1 MTNTLFT
8 MSVESDP
15 VELSMNCLTPELV
28 ALTTYKIVKNYWES
42 LGIHPDVNV
51 YAEFDTIVS

>member
-1 MTNTLFT
+1 

-28 ALTTYKIVKNYWES
+28 ALTTYKLVKNYWES
-42 LGIHPDVNV
+42 LGIHPDINV

>member
-1 MTNTLFT
+1 MANTLFT

-15 VELSMNCLTPELV
+15 TELAINCLTPELV
-28 ALTTYKIVKNYWES
+28 ALTTYKLVKQYWEK
-42 LGIHPDVNV
+42 LGIHPDINV

>member
-1 MTNTLFT
+1 MANTLFT

-15 VELSMNCLTPELV
+15 TELAINCLTPELV
-28 ALTTYKIVKNYWES
+28 ALTTYKLVKNYWES
-42 LGIHPDVNV
+42 LGIHTDINV